1 MPSSAFMCANFSD
14 LKLFCIAIPC
24 ANLTDVHGV
33 VHYERNISCK
43 KKNCITYK
51 PENSFILEIV
61 CLNLND

>member
-43 KKNCITYK
+43 KK
-51 PENSFILEIV
+51 IV
-61 CLNLND
+61 LLTSQRIPLYLKLSALI